1 MTTREVINEIEKIGI
16 CEEWKS
22 EMLASPTVPM
32 LCRMFFDGDDWSLKN
47 NFPSEEMLKH
57 FKGQTEPHGLFLDA
71 SGKVE
76 TMAKMAF
83 FGYSNVE
90 LNYGDFSVSSLI
102 LRGNSK
108 AKITAKDYSVV
119 FVTVLD
125 NAEVVVEE
133 QDHAKVKIFRR

>member
-1 MTTREVINEIEKIGI
+1 MKVEDIIQQAKKQRL
-16 CEEWKS
+16 CEEWYN
-22 EMLASPTVPM
+22 EMLSSPTLET
-32 LCRMFFDGDDWSLKN
+32 LCRMFFKGDDWALKN
-47 NFPSEEMLKH
+47 NFPSEKMLYY
-57 FKGQTEPHGLFLDA
+57 FRGETEQYGLFLDA
-71 SGKVE
+71 FGKVE
-76 TMAKMAF
+76 TMPKMAF

-108 AKITAKDYSVV
+108 GKITAKDYSVV

>member
-1 MTTREVINEIEKIGI
+1 
-16 CEEWKS
+16 
-22 EMLASPTVPM
+22 MLHYF
-32 LCRMFFDGDDWSLKN
+32 RG
-47 NFPSEEMLKH
+47 E
-57 FKGQTEPHGLFLDA
+57 TEQYGLFLDA
-71 SGKVE
+71 LGKVE
-76 TMAKMAF
+76 TMSKMAF

-108 AKITAKDYSVV
+108 AKITAKDNAII

-125 NAEVVVEE
+125 NAEVIVEE